1 MNSTAKSSET
11 NILMVV
17 LTVIGVLFL
26 LSLIMKIAKDIK
38 KNTSTEIISKEGFE
52 ILKDETKRTK
62 LREAVDNYHETGKWD
77 KLENIM

>member
-1 MNSTAKSSET
+1 
-11 NILMVV
+11 MVV

>member
-1 MNSTAKSSET
+1 
-11 NILMVV
+11 
-17 LTVIGVLFL
+17 
-26 LSLIMKIAKDIK
+26 MKIAKDIK